1 MKQEVIL
8 WLLGP
13 LIISSSHQKKEGKQ
27 GPGKCGKRNS
37 LQRDGKPPH
46 IILILADDLGWNEVN
61 CLLLLKPKS

>member
-8 WLLGP
+8 WLFGS

-46 IILILADDLGWNEVN
+46 IILILADDLGWNEVKRN
-61 CLLLLKPKS
+61 ILLKPKS

>member
-13 LIISSSHQKKEGKQ
+13 LIITSSHQKKQGKQ
-27 GPGKCGKRNS
+27 GAGKCGKRNS

-61 CLLLLKPKS
+61 SLLLLKPKL